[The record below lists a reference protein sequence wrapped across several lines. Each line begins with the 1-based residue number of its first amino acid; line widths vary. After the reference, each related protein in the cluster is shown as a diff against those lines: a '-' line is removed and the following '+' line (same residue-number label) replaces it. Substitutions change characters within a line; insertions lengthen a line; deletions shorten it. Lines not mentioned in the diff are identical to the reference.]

1 VPHLDPDRLVLLAL
15 GEQPPSPPET
25 AHLDT
30 CKACRTDLA
39 ANRETV
45 LIGRE
50 TEHVRDLP
58 DPPEALWDRIAAEA
72 FPAPVPAPRPE
83 RRRWR
88 LALVAA
94 VMVVIGI
101 AAGVQWAGHRRARV
115 VAEAE
120 LRPSSA
126 APAGAH
132 GTATIVDTGH
142 GLQLRLDLSGMPT
155 TTGYYTV
162 WLYDGRTVMIPIGS
176 PGPAPLNIPAA
187 ARDLD
192 EFRIVDVSAQ
202 RLGQQEHGT
211 SMLQGV
217 LRK

>member
-1 VPHLDPDRLVLLAL
+1 MSHLDPDRLVLLAI
-15 GEQPPSPPET
+15 GEQAPSASET
-25 AHLDT
+25 EHLET
-30 CKACRTDLA
+30 CKACREDLA
-39 ANRETV
+39 ANRRTV
-45 LIGRE
+45 LIGRQ
-50 TEHVRDLP
+50 TEHLRDRP
-58 DPPEALWDRIAAEA
+58 DPPEELWDRIAAEV
-72 FPAPVPAPRPE
+72 FPAAAPRPE

-94 VMVVIGI
+94 AMAVIGV
-101 AAGVQWAGHRRARV
+101 AAGVQWAGHKSERV
-115 VAEAE
+115 VAEAD
-120 LRPSSA
+120 LLPSTA

-142 GLQLRLDLSGMPT
+142 GLQLRLDLAGMPT
-155 TTGYYTV
+155 PAGYYTV

-192 EFRIVDVSAQ
+192 DFRIVDVSAQ

>member
-15 GEQPPSPPET
+15 GEQSPSAPET
-25 AHLDT
+25 AHLG
-30 CKACRTDLA
+30 ACRACRDDLA
-39 ANRETV
+39 ANRRTV
-45 LIGRE
+45 LIGRQ

-58 DPPEALWDRIAAEA
+58 DPPERVWDRIAAEA
-72 FPAPVPAPRPE
+72 FPAPIPTKRP
-83 RRRWR
+83 WR

-94 VMVVIGI
+94 AMAVIGI
-101 AAGVQWAGHRRARV
+101 AAGVQWAGHRSERV
-115 VAEAE
+115 VAEAD

-142 GLQLRLDLSGMPT
+142 GLQLRLDLSGMPSP
-155 TTGYYTV
+155 TGYYTV

-192 EFRIVDVSAQ
+192 DFRIVDVSAQ